1 MKNIFLFPL
10 LFLSFSLTVNGQSAL
25 DNLESK
31 INEEFKRSPGLFCLA
46 FKEIG
51 HPKNQLMIHAD
62 SIVHAASTMKTP
74 VMVEIFNQIEQKQRK
89 LSDSVLIK
97 NEFSSIVDGS
107 PYKMEVDED
116 SEGQLYRK
124 IGGKTT
130 LYQLIYDMIT
140 HSSNLATNILI
151 EMADAKKVTQ
161 NIREIG
167 AKNIQ
172 VLRGVEDQ
180 KAYDLGL
187 NNKVTARDLMLIFE
201 KLGEGKWISES
212 ACRQMIDILK
222 QQHFNELIP
231 ALLPKEVIVAHKT
244 GWITRHSHDS
254 ALIILPDGRK
264 YALVILSKGW
274 ESNDLA
280 TEILANSSKYVYDYM
295 VGLSNFKK

>member
-1 MKNIFLFPL
+1 MKNIFLFILSSFAFL
-10 LFLSFSLTVNGQSAL
+10 LPSTGQNTL
-25 DNLESK
+25 KMLESK

-51 HPKNQLMIHAD
+51 HPENQLLMHAD

-74 VMVEIFNQIEQKQRK
+74 VMAELFNQIEQKKWK

-107 PYKMEVDED
+107 PYKMDIDED

-140 HSSNLATNILI
+140 YSSNLATNILI

-161 NIREIG
+161 LLREIG
-167 AKNIQ
+167 ANRIQ

-180 KAYDLGL
+180 KAFDLGL
-187 NNKVTARDLMLIFE
+187 NNQVTARDLMLIFE
-201 KLGEGKWISES
+201 KLGEGKWISEA
-212 ACRQMIDILK
+212 ACIQMIDILK

-231 ALLPKEVIVAHKT
+231 ALLPKDVMVAHKT

-264 YALVILSKGW
+264 YVLVILSKGW

-280 TEILANSSKYVYDYM
+280 TEIMANSSRYVYEYM
-295 VGLSNFKK
+295 IGLSKK

>member
-1 MKNIFLFPL
+1 
-10 LFLSFSLTVNGQSAL
+10 
-25 DNLESK
+25 
-31 INEEFKRSPGLFCLA
+31 
-46 FKEIG
+46 
-51 HPKNQLMIHAD
+51 
-62 SIVHAASTMKTP
+62 
-74 VMVEIFNQIEQKQRK
+74 
-89 LSDSVLIK
+89 
-97 NEFSSIVDGS
+97 
-107 PYKMEVDED
+107 MEVDED
-116 SEGQLYRK
+116 SEGQLYNK

-140 HSSNLATNILI
+140 YSSNLATNILI

-161 NIREIG
+161 KVREIG

-201 KLGEGKWISES
+201 KIGEGKWISES

-244 GWITRHSHDS
+244 GWITKHSHDS

-280 TEILANSSKYVYDYM
+280 TEILANSSRYVYDYM
-295 VGLSNFKK
+295 VGLSKK